1 MDRVEITIPV
11 RGFGETSRRD
21 NWWVQPLV
29 VFLGLSAFLVYSTW
43 AAFQG
48 EHYAY
53 GGYLSPMY
61 SPEIFGDSS
70 HSLFGPQPGWW
81 PSWLPFSP
89 AFLILWAPAGFRMRK
104 DRDRAES
111 ILVASWTDFAC
122 NRNR

>member
-1 MDRVEITIPV
+1 MDRVEIAIPV

-29 VFLGLSAFLVYSTW
+29 VFLGLSTFLVYSTW

-61 SPEIFGDSS
+61 SPEIFGDSD
-70 HSLFGPQPGWW
+70 HNLFGSQPGWW

-89 AFLILWAPAGFRMRK
+89 GFLILWAPAGF
-104 DRDRAES
+104 
-111 ILVASWTDFAC
+111 
-122 NRNR
+122 